1 VRRTEDRTTEPTAA
15 IVDSQSVRAAD
26 TVGAGSR
33 GWDGGKVS
41 GRKRHLVV
49 GCLGLALVVL
59 VTAASVQDRDAV
71 RPVLEDLRR
80 LHRTVTRVRADG
92 GYAGWLVEWA
102 ALQGIDLTVVKRS
115 DGMSGFAV
123 LPRRWV
129 VERTL
134 AWLMHNARA
143 APGCGDHFRVGP
155 VQPKDQEPSVRSGGG
170 EPVLLPAVVFGPR
183 GPWGVRV
190 LRPGGVLRGARSGA
204 VRAGRRPAGMTALRE
219 GPISVAGA
227 AGSFTQVCVQ
237 IWQ

>member
-1 VRRTEDRTTEPTAA
+1 MEDRTTEPTAA

-92 GYAGWLVEWA
+92 GYAGWLVDWA

-143 APGCGDHFRVGP
+143 APGCGDHFRVGT
-155 VQPKDQEPSVRSGGG
+155 VQPKDQEPPVRSGGG
-170 EPVLLPAVVFGPR
+170 EPVRLLLAAARISVRMPCGMEGPADCHHHLR
-183 GPWGVRV
+183 GECRQIVGQVSCR
-190 LRPGGVLRGARSGA
+190 LEYGPGGRSTFPG
-204 VRAGRRPAGMTALRE
+204 T
-219 GPISVAGA
+219 
-227 AGSFTQVCVQ
+227 
-237 IWQ
+237 